1 MNVLKSN
8 LSIVSK
14 YEAFYTG
21 GRIQVSN
28 DGKHLFCPCSSKVTI
43 LETETGKVV
52 KTIGQDEDE
61 EVSSFCVSPDDKHL
75 VLVTRT
81 LLLRQWDWQA
91 GMLVRTWRAVHT
103 GPVSSM
109 LFDGTSTLLATGG
122 SDATI
127 KVWDVVEQY
136 CTHNFKGHQ
145 GVISV
150 MAFRPESSQV
160 QLVSAADDYKVRVWD
175 LVTSSCVA
183 IMDSHYSLITSLV
196 FSADGTAM
204 YSGGRD
210 SILVVWD
217 MEKLAVRR
225 TLPVFESVESVMLLR
240 DDRDYSDLDLP
251 SPDCPHVLVASS
263 KGNIRV
269 INTLTGRC
277 VHKKEAITATAADE
291 ADDDQVVTQA
301 IHVPAIDSVV
311 IVTYDQNIIFY
322 DEQNLS
328 VSKQLSGSADEVLDV
343 QFVGE
348 DDTHLV
354 VASNSA
360 KLKVF
365 NVSTWACQ
373 IVEGHS
379 DIVLA
384 VAVYAKTGL
393 VATSSKDSTVRLWK
407 FLPET
412 GSLFCVAVCHGHVQ
426 AVSSV
431 AFSRKSPSFIVSGGR
446 DSTLKL
452 WPIEDAFSSDGLT
465 ELTCRAT
472 ERGHE
477 KDINCITVAP
487 NDKFIA
493 TGSQDKT
500 AKLWKGSNLSLAG
513 VFRGHSRGVW
523 CVQFSPVD
531 QCLATS
537 STDGS
542 VRIWSL
548 SDLSC
553 LKTFEGHDASVLK
566 VVFVSRGMQL
576 LSVGS
581 DGLLKLWTIKTNDC
595 VKTYDEHAAKVWCVA
610 CSQDEERVVTADAES
625 NIILWKDVS
634 EQEGEE
640 ILLKQEQQVLQQQEL
655 SNLIHEKRY
664 LKAIGLAITLEQ
676 PYRALTV
683 MKEILFD
690 VDGQKKLEETL
701 SKLRPDQIDAIL
713 RFSVAWNTNSKHC
726 HLAQLL
732 LRVVL
737 QTLSPADI
745 CGLPNI
751 RSTVE
756 GLLPYTERHFQRLTR
771 LYQQS
776 RFIEYTWQCSRTV
789 GASPTAPHSSQPEAL
804 GEDVLSQERVRA
816 VGNKR
821 HRSRSNSGSGSDS
834 DSDSDSASETNE
846 NRADVTEDLSHSD
859 GEDEIVQGTK
869 VKVTQRSKHV
879 EAYSKT
885 SSEVAPF
892 SKVPSDKESRK
903 DHHKKGEMA
912 GSKGAK
918 KRSNSA
924 GQVSQQDSPSSRKKM
939 KKNASK
945 KGSVTLQTDTGDS
958 VHDSPSSRKKMKKN
972 ASKKGSVT
980 VQTDTDVSVLDSP
993 SSRKKM
999 KKNASKMGSVTV
1011 QTETDVSVLER
1022 KNGRKSKSESI
1033 SGQKSKTTR
1042 QRRRQKELG

>member
-28 DGKHLFCPCSSKVTI
+28 DGKHLFCPCNTKITI
-43 LETETGKVV
+43 LETDTGKVV
-52 KTIGQDEDE
+52 KTIGLDEDE
-61 EVSSFCVSPDDKHL
+61 ELSSFCVSPDDKHL
-75 VLVTRT
+75 ILATRT

-91 GMLVRTWRAVHT
+91 GTLTRTWRAVHT
-103 GPVSSM
+103 TPVSCM
-109 LFDGTSTLLATGG
+109 VFDGTSTLLATGG

-127 KVWDVVEQY
+127 KVWDIVEQY

-150 MAFRPESSQV
+150 MAFRPESSNI

-175 LVTSSCVA
+175 LVTSACVA
-183 IMDSHYSLITSLV
+183 TMDVHYSLVTSLV
-196 FSADGTAM
+196 FSPDGTAM

-210 SILVVWD
+210 SVVVVWD

-240 DDRDYSDLDLP
+240 DDCDYSDLDLP

-263 KGNIRV
+263 KGKIRV
-269 INTLTGRC
+269 INTLTGGC
-277 VHKKEAITATAADE
+277 VHKKNAITAAAVDE
-291 ADDDQVVTQA
+291 EDSEQVVTQA
-301 IHVPAIDSVV
+301 IHCPAINSVV
-311 IVTYDQNIIFY
+311 IVTYDHNIIFY

-354 VASNSA
+354 VVSNSA

-365 NVSTWACQ
+365 NVSTWGCQ

-379 DIVLA
+379 DIVLG

-393 VATSSKDSTVRLWK
+393 VATCSKDSTVRLWM

-412 GSLFCVAVCHGHVQ
+412 GSLSCVGVCHGHVQ

-452 WPIEDAFSSDGLT
+452 WSIESASSTDGLT

-477 KDINCITVAP
+477 KDINCVTVAP

-500 AKLWKGSNLSLAG
+500 AKLWKASNLSLAG

-566 VVFVSRGMQL
+566 VMFISRGMQL

-595 VKTYDEHAAKVWCVA
+595 VKTFDEHDAKVWCVA

-625 NIILWKDVS
+625 TIILWKDVS

-640 ILLKQEQQVLQQQEL
+640 ILLQQEQQVLQQQEL

-690 VDGQKKLEETL
+690 VDGHKKLEEAL

-726 HLAQLL
+726 HIAQLL

-745 CGLPNI
+745 GDLPNI

-789 GASPTAPHSSQPEAL
+789 GATTSTSALGSQPEAL
-804 GEDVLSQERVRA
+804 GEDVLSQKKVTTLRNTR
-816 VGNKR
+816 N
-821 HRSRSNSGSGSDS
+821 RSRSNSGSRSVSESDS
-834 DSDSDSASETNE
+834 ETE
-846 NRADVTEDLSHSD
+846 MTESRADVTEMLSAGD
-859 GEDEIVQGTK
+859 GKAEPVQGTK
-869 VKVTQRSKHV
+869 
-879 EAYSKT
+879 
-885 SSEVAPF
+885 
-892 SKVPSDKESRK
+892 
-903 DHHKKGEMA
+903 A
-912 GSKGAK
+912 GSSGGK
-918 KRSNSA
+918 KRSLSA
-924 GQVSQQDSPSSRKKM
+924 GQVCQEDSPK
-939 KKNASK
+939 
-945 KGSVTLQTDTGDS
+945 
-958 VHDSPSSRKKMKKN
+958 
-972 ASKKGSVT
+972 
-980 VQTDTDVSVLDSP
+980 
-993 SSRKKM
+993 
-999 KKNASKMGSVTV
+999 
-1011 QTETDVSVLER
+1011 
-1022 KNGRKSKSESI
+1022 
-1033 SGQKSKTTR
+1033 
-1042 QRRRQKELG
+1042 